1 VFTLTTNEVVEIFLD
16 KPPKEI
22 REVLRKFLD
31 VFFFSKLTDVLPFMY
46 DI

>member
-1 VFTLTTNEVVEIFLD
+1 VFTLTANEVVEIFLD

-22 REVLRKFLD
+22 REVLRKFID
-31 VFFFSKLTDVLPFMY
+31 VFFSKLTDVLPFMY